1 MGRADASGRTPRRRK
16 RGYGDG
22 SVHQDKNGQW
32 WAAVYQNGKQR
43 RFRCDSEQDA
53 KAKCK
58 EVLAQAAQG
67 VDLGSARV
75 TLTAWL
81 ETWLATV
88 AAPNVKPKTLQT
100 YHLICEEYIAPRI
113 GSIKLTELQPAHVRR
128 LLAQLKADG
137 FSPRTVVNAYTVL
150 RNALQVAANDRKLIY
165 NPAASVER
173 PKVPR
178 TTVTPLTVSEAAA
191 LRWAVTGHRLRLL
204 YDLCLSLGLRK
215 GEALGIALNG
225 IDLAAGTLTISQ
237 QVLDLAGKP
246 SIERYTKN
254 DTART
259 LPLSPRLIARVRE
272 RLEQLLI
279 ERGADGWQEHGLL
292 FPSER
297 GTPMSERNLDRHFK
311 AAIARAQL
319 RPLRFHWMRHS
330 VASWLDECRIT
341 IETKAAIL
349 GHGSQG
355 ITGHYV
361 HVPLSSMRAALDAL
375 EALTHGGERDAERA
389 RRIS

>member
-1 MGRADASGRTPRRRK
+1 MGRADASGRAPRRHK
-16 RGYGDG
+16 RGYGNG
-22 SVHQDKNGQW
+22 SVYQDKAGQW

-43 RFRCDSEQDA
+43 RFRCDSEQTA

-58 EVLAQAAQG
+58 EILARAKRG
-67 VDLGSARV
+67 VDLGGGRV
-75 TLTAWL
+75 TVTAWL

-88 AAPNVKPKTLQT
+88 AQPKVKPKTLQT

-113 GSIKLTELQPAHVRR
+113 GSIKLAELEPAHIRQ

-137 FSPRTVVNAYTVL
+137 FSPRTVLHTYTVL
-150 RNALQVAANDRKLIY
+150 RNALQVAANDRKIDY
-165 NPAASVER
+165 NYATSVDR
-173 PKVPR
+173 PKAPKAAIVPF
-178 TTVTPLTVSEAAA
+178 TVSEAAA
-191 LRWAVTGHRLRLL
+191 LRWAVEGHRLSLL

-215 GEALGIALNG
+215 GEALGIALGG
-225 IDLAAGTLTISQ
+225 IDLKAGTLAISQ

-246 SIERYTKN
+246 SIEPYTKN
-254 DTART
+254 NETRT
-259 LPLSPRLIARVRE
+259 LPLTPRLIARVRE
-272 RLEQLLI
+272 RLAALLI

-311 AAIARAQL
+311 GACGRAEL

-330 VASWLDECRIT
+330 VASWLDECGIT

-349 GHGSQG
+349 GHGAQG

-361 HVPLSSMRAALDAL
+361 HVSLASMRAALDAL
-375 EALTHGGERDAERA
+375 ETLMHGGAERTEQ
-389 RRIS
+389 RVKSG